1 MNASP
6 MLISLFRRLR
16 EAGVRSVM
24 EIPTYPYDK
33 EFEALPLSYRPG
45 LWLDKC
51 FRHQLAAQNEAIV
64 TFSDEEVIFGQ
75 RTIRISN
82 GVDFDNI
89 PLHKPKVNNREL
101 HLIGVAEVHPWHG
114 FDRLLEGMGR
124 YHMNGDMELRPV
136 VFHIVGNV
144 DDPEMYGSHLAPGF
158 APIIQKYGIGKYVV
172 FHGKQ
177 FGKNLDDIFNQ
188 CSFAVGSLA
197 RHRSGVYRL
206 KTLKNRE
213 YATRGLPFIYSEE
226 DSDFDGQ
233 PYVLKVPADESPIDI
248 GTIVSF
254 ADNHQFRPEEI
265 RATVKHISW
274 KIQMGK
280 VLESLN
286 IQGKEL

>member
-1 MNASP
+1 
-6 MLISLFRRLR
+6 
-16 EAGVRSVM
+16 
-24 EIPTYPYDK
+24 
-33 EFEALPLSYRPG
+33 
-45 LWLDKC
+45 
-51 FRHQLAAQNEAIV
+51 
-64 TFSDEEVIFGQ
+64 
-75 RTIRISN
+75 
-82 GVDFDNI
+82 
-89 PLHKPKVNNREL
+89 
-101 HLIGVAEVHPWHG
+101 LIGVAEVHIWHA
-114 FDRLLEGMGR
+114 FDRMVSGIGEYYR
-124 YHMNGDMELRPV
+124 NTKNPRKV
-136 VFHIVGNV
+136 VFHIVGGVHPN
-144 DDPEMYGSHLAPGF
+144 ERYKANQFHPGLQT
-158 APIIQKYGIGKYVV
+158 IIDKYGVQDSVV
-172 FHGKQ
+172 FHGQ
-177 FGKNLDDIFNQ
+177 LFGEQLDEVFNQ
-188 CSFAVGSLA
+188 CCFAIGSLA

>member
-1 MNASP
+1 M
-6 MLISLFRRLR
+6 
-16 EAGVRSVM
+16 
-24 EIPTYPYDK
+24 
-33 EFEALPLSYRPG
+33 
-45 LWLDKC
+45 
-51 FRHQLAAQNEAIV
+51 
-64 TFSDEEVIFGQ
+64 
-75 RTIRISN
+75 
-82 GVDFDNI
+82 
-89 PLHKPKVNNREL
+89 
-101 HLIGVAEVHPWHG
+101 
-114 FDRLLEGMGR
+114 
-124 YHMNGDMELRPV
+124 
-136 VFHIVGNV
+136 
-144 DDPEMYGSHLAPGF
+144 
-158 APIIQKYGIGKYVV
+158 
-172 FHGKQ
+172 
-177 FGKNLDDIFNQ
+177 DDIFNQ